1 MNFSAA
7 LDAMKAG
14 KKVRLPEMK
23 DYFLYIS
30 TVYEMTFNNSRKVSH
45 IRLTN
50 YKDEQD
56 WTPDEEELL
65 SEKWELVDEYA
76 KAELLQYFKCPRCQK
91 RSVFDK
97 KFLLVDPK
105 GRDIIECEHCKNKVE
120 IVKKDHGT
128 KACCGEVINPK
139 DPDENYLE
147 TWCGT
152 TYDPATK
159 ELIKIKI
166 KCSQEK

>member
-7 LDAMKAG
+7 LEALRAG

-23 DYFLYIS
+23 DYFIYIS
-30 TVYEMTFNNSRKVSH
+30 TVYEMTFNTSRKVSH

-56 WTPDEEELL
+56 WTPSEEELL

-76 KAELLQYFKCPRCQK
+76 KAELETYFKCPRCQK

-120 IVKKDHGT
+120 IITDKDYKCVNGVKQIDISDLLAESRALSSIYIRGIIH
-128 KACCGEVINPK
+128 EPK
-139 DPDENYLE
+139 
-147 TWCGT
+147 
-152 TYDPATK
+152 K
-159 ELIKIKI
+159 
-166 KCSQEK
+166 